1 MKLNNYNSEIEES
14 IILFAATLNERDL
27 RRYAGVEALKLGHG
41 GISYLSKLLKIDPKT
56 ISKGIKEIKKPL
68 NIESIRQAGA
78 GRPYIEE
85 NYPNIHEVFL
95 EIISKHTAGCPMNE
109 DIRWTYLSQEEIVE
123 KLADKGIQVS
133 TFTVRTLLK
142 IHKFKKRKM
151 AKCKT
156 IKDVVDRDKQFK
168 NIERLRAQFIENGEP
183 IISIDSKKKEPFGAL
198 YRDGEVYSQEALKVY
213 DHDFSSLQTGL
224 VVPHGIYDI
233 VQNKAFINLNS
244 SKDTANFVYD
254 SLLLWWQNYGN
265 IQYPNANNLLI
276 FCDGGGSNSCRHYVF
291 KEAIQKLATRIKIT
305 IRITHYPSY
314 CSKYNPIEHKVFP
327 YVTKALDGIVLHNVE
342 TVKELI
348 ENRAKTK
355 TGLKVFA
362 NIIDNI
368 YQTGKKATKSFL
380 ENMPIVF
387 DNFLPKWNYKA
398 VPEF

>member
-1 MKLNNYNSEIEES
+1 M
-14 IILFAATLNERDL
+14 D
-27 RRYAGVEALKLGHG
+27 
-41 GISYLSKLLKIDPKT
+41 
-56 ISKGIKEIKKPL
+56 
-68 NIESIRQAGA
+68 
-78 GRPYIEE
+78 
-85 NYPNIHEVFL
+85 
-95 EIISKHTAGCPMNE
+95 
-109 DIRWTYLSQEEIVE
+109 
-123 KLADKGIQVS
+123 
-133 TFTVRTLLK
+133 
-142 IHKFKKRKM
+142 
-151 AKCKT
+151 KCKT

-168 NIERLRAQFIENGEP
+168 NIEQLRDQFIENGEP
-183 IISIDSKKKEPFGAL
+183 IISMDSKKKEPFGAL
-198 YRDGEVYSQEALKVY
+198 YRDGEVYSQEAPKVY

-244 SKDTANFVYD
+244 SKDTADFVYD

-291 KEAIQKLATRIKIT
+291 KEAIQKLANRIKIT
-305 IRITHYPSY
+305 IRIAHYPSY

-327 YVTKALDGIVLHNVE
+327 YVTKALDGIVLNNVE